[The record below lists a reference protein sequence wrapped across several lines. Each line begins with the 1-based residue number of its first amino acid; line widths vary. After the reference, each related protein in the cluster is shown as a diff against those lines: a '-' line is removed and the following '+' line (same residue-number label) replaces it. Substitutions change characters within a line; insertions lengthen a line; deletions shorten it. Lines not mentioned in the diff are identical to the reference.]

1 MDIIS
6 NIEFKWPYA
15 ILAFF
20 IPILLDF
27 FIRRKNSKQNIPN
40 INFPYLGKLQ
50 LLQKA
55 NKFNLSHNK
64 GYSII
69 IFYLI
74 WLCLTLALTQP
85 QIINKTTEIE
95 VEGYDLI
102 LAVDISSS
110 MLALD
115 FSNKGK
121 RASRL
126 EVTKKVVQDFVRK
139 RSGDRI
145 GLVVF
150 GKNSYLHVPLTF
162 DVATAATMLNDIEA
176 GMAGDSTSI
185 GDAIGMSLKHLKD
198 KENNSRA
205 IILLTDGSD
214 NSSSV
219 PPLIAANLAKD
230 YSIPIYA
237 IAMGNKNLVP
247 YPTQNGRTTMVQ
259 MFVDKKL
266 LQKISQI
273 TNGEFFNATDE
284 KSLTKI
290 YEKINQLKKTKS
302 KINNRITAKSI
313 HQYPILFALILLIIM
328 ILRKKWI

>member
-1 MDIIS
+1 MDII
-6 NIEFKWPYA
+6 NIKFYWPYA
-15 ILAFF
+15 SLAFF
-20 IPILLDF
+20 IPILLGF
-27 FIRRKNSKQNIPN
+27 FIQKKHPKQNIPN
-40 INFPYLGKLQ
+40 IKFPYLEKLQ
-50 LLQKA
+50 LLQSQ
-55 NKFNLSHNK
+55 NKINVIHNNK
-64 GYSII
+64 PSII
-69 IFYLI
+69 IFYLT
-74 WLCLTLALTQP
+74 WLCLTLALMQP
-85 QIINKTTEIE
+85 QIINKATEIE
-95 VEGYDLI
+95 VEGYDLM

-121 RASRL
+121 RTSRL
-126 EVTKKVVQDFVRK
+126 DVTKKVVQDFVRK

-145 GLVVF
+145 GLIVF
-150 GKNSYLHVPLTF
+150 GKNAYLHVPLTF
-162 DVATAATMLNDIEA
+162 DVSTAASMLNDIEA

-214 NSSSV
+214 NSSTI
-219 PPLIAANLAKD
+219 PPLVATNLAKD
-230 YSIPIYA
+230 YNIPIYT

-266 LQKISQI
+266 LKEISQI
-273 TNGEFFNATDE
+273 TSGEFFNATDE
-284 KSLTKI
+284 ESLTKI
-290 YEKINQLKKTKS
+290 YDKINQLKKTKS
-302 KINNRITAKSI
+302 KINNRITTKSL
-313 HQYPILFALILLIIM
+313 HQYPILFSLLLLIIM